1 MTRRA
6 IRREHRQR
14 TPEQKAAYAEEAG
27 KVEAEFPPGKP
38 IPPEA
43 LADSM
48 TLGEYFDLRELC
60 ARLRQAREA
69 RGLSLMD
76 VQELTGID
84 RAQLSRLERGEVH
97 NPTVSTLSRYAQAVG
112 CRVGMALVE
121 ADSTAVS

>member
-1 MTRRA
+1 MTKRM
-6 IRREHRQR
+6 IRREYRQFSA
-14 TPEQKAAYAEEAG
+14 EEKARIAEEAR

-38 IPPEA
+38 IPPNA

-60 ARLRQAREA
+60 ARLRQARES
-69 RGLSLMD
+69 RGLSLAD

-97 NPTVSTLSRYAQAVG
+97 NPTVSTLSRYAKAVG
-112 CRVGMALVE
+112 CRVGMALVD
-121 ADSTAVS
+121 ADAPAV